1 MVSRSFGPER
11 CNRSIQKETC
21 WEPKNNMDNNSTI
34 LKKIMRKYRVYNILR
49 SLFFLNSFFF
59 LKIFIKITLSSLIT
73 YSLTIITIIFLF
85 KHKFFINKI
94 LQIILY
100 NS

>member
-1 MVSRSFGPER
+1 
-11 CNRSIQKETC
+11 
-21 WEPKNNMDNNSTI
+21 MDNNSTI